1 MSRSINYDFLK
12 RYITGRVKPNIY
24 AFKTGTYP
32 EYLKVGDTYR
42 PVETRIKEWS
52 RKFKNLEY
60 IAKWPA
66 VVDKSRVDKDL
77 IFRDYE
83 VHKYL
88 IGHQCERLKEEEAV
102 NPDLYSNEF
111 FHNAE
116 KEDIKDAIE
125 DITRSAENG
134 DNHYNFFNPGLLPE
148 ELTPKRGP
156 RLELREN
163 QAEVVEN
170 FKTALKN
177 KRNNLLMF
185 AVMRFGKTFT
195 ALSCVQAAGFKRI
208 LVLSAKADVERE
220 WYHAVNFVGNFEGYT
235 YATVEQLK
243 VDSEYITNR
252 KEDETLVLFLTL
264 QDLQGGTLKFQ
275 HKQVIDTQWDLVIV
289 DETHFGARAQ
299 SYGYILN
306 NAPNIS
312 PDSDESKEQEGN
324 KKDAEELK
332 EHVKGLK
339 RKVTLHLSGTPYR
352 VLMGGEFTD
361 DDIIA
366 FVQYSDI
373 ANAQQKWI
381 DDNCLNSDFKDWENP
396 YYGFP
401 QMIRFAFNPNQSSL
415 DKIRELEN
423 SGATTSFAEIF
434 RPMSVKK
441 ASSDHNKF
449 VHEAEVIDFLKT
461 IDGSKDDTNVLG
473 FLDNKLI
480 KEGSLCRHIV
490 IVLPYCASCDALE
503 KLIKANRFKNL
514 SEYEIINISGP
525 NSSKKYP
532 DTDSVKNK
540 IADCEKRKQ
549 KTITLTVNRMLTG
562 STVKEWDT
570 MIFLKNTTSP
580 EEYDQAVF
588 RLQSPYLKEYRN
600 ETEEEPIKV
609 NLKPQTIL
617 VDFNPQRMFCLQEL
631 KSQIYNT
638 ITQKKGN
645 DNLEGRIKDEL
656 KYSPIISLDHLGL
669 REIGTSDIMEA
680 VRSYASTRS
689 VNEEAA
695 SVPID
700 ASLLTDSEI
709 LDAIKNLLPLSSKK
723 GISQK
728 ANDINGEENDIEANS
743 TGDKDNSDNQS
754 DNNHDNADDG
764 TSEESHA
771 DDSKNIAGRISSYF
785 ALILYFAFLTEEEI
799 NGIDQLLG
807 AIESTENNRRI
818 ARHLGLSTKIIE
830 LIKEKGHCFTIR
842 DLDYKIKH
850 LNQLGND
857 MSKTPEER
865 IKQAFTKFSR
875 ISESEVVMRDDI
887 VDLMI
892 AQFPENLFED
902 ENAKVL
908 DIASKQ
914 GEFAAGFLRR
924 YGNRP
929 EVRDKIYSVCTS
941 GTAYEFTYKIYS
953 MLDMPVENIFSDF
966 TSYGLINL
974 KNKKQ
979 PYNTELVSKLKEM
992 NFTATVGNPPYNI
1005 VQEKTSDTPIYHL
1018 FMDAAFVISKIVSF
1032 ITPARYIF
1040 NAGKTPTKWN
1050 EDRLNDS
1057 HFKII
1062 KYSAN
1067 ITEMFPSVDIKGGAA
1082 ICYRN
1087 ENENYGPIIAYTAYS
1102 ELNGI
1107 LTKVSSLSKASICDI
1122 IYPQNKFNLS
1132 KLFEKYPDI
1141 KNKIGSN
1148 GREKR
1153 LTTSIFSLSE
1163 VFSEENNKVKKIKIF
1178 GLIGNKRTC
1187 RWISEDILETHPNTK
1202 CWKVILPKSNG
1213 SGAIGEISSTQ
1224 LIGEPTI
1231 GEPRSGI
1238 TQSFITF
1245 GAFKYKRH
1253 AEACLN
1259 YLKTKFVRAL
1269 LGILKVTQDNSKDT
1283 WKFVPMQDFSSNED
1297 IDWTKSIE
1305 EIDNRLFEKYHLTDK
1320 EIDFIKNNIKEM

>member
-125 DITRSAENG
+125 DITKSAENG

-163 QAEVVEN
+163 QTEVVEN

-195 ALSCVQAAGFKRI
+195 ALSCAQVAGFKRI

-220 WYHAVNFVGNFEGYT
+220 WYHAVNFIGNFEGYT

-252 KEDETLVLFLTL
+252 KEDEALVLFLTL

-312 PDSDESKEQEGN
+312 PDSDESKEQEEN

-339 RKVTLHLSGTPYR
+339 RNVTLHLSGTPYR

-381 DDNCLNSDFKDWENP
+381 DENCLNSDFKDWENP
-396 YYGFP
+396 YYGFS
-401 QMIRFAFNPNQSSL
+401 QMIRFAFNPSQSSL

-449 VHEAEVIDFLKT
+449 IHEAEVIDFLKT

-638 ITQKKGN
+638 ITRKKGN
-645 DNLEGRIKDEL
+645 DNLEERINEEL

-700 ASLLTDSEI
+700 ASLLTDPEI

-743 TGDKDNSDNQS
+743 TGDKDNTDNQS

-771 DDSKNIAGRISSYF
+771 DDSKNIAGKISSYF

-799 NGIDQLLG
+799 NGIDQLLQ

-842 DLDYKIKH
+842 DLDS
-850 LNQLGND
+850 L
-857 MSKTPEER
+857 MS
-865 IKQAFTKFSR
+865 
-875 ISESEVVMRDDI
+875 
-887 VDLMI
+887 
-892 AQFPENLFED
+892 
-902 ENAKVL
+902 
-908 DIASKQ
+908 
-914 GEFAAGFLRR
+914 
-924 YGNRP
+924 
-929 EVRDKIYSVCTS
+929 
-941 GTAYEFTYKIYS
+941 
-953 MLDMPVENIFSDF
+953 
-966 TSYGLINL
+966 
-974 KNKKQ
+974 
-979 PYNTELVSKLKEM
+979 
-992 NFTATVGNPPYNI
+992 
-1005 VQEKTSDTPIYHL
+1005 H
-1018 FMDAAFVISKIVSF
+1018 
-1032 ITPARYIF
+1032 
-1040 NAGKTPTKWN
+1040 
-1050 EDRLNDS
+1050 
-1057 HFKII
+1057 
-1062 KYSAN
+1062 
-1067 ITEMFPSVDIKGGAA
+1067 
-1082 ICYRN
+1082 
-1087 ENENYGPIIAYTAYS
+1087 
-1102 ELNGI
+1102 
-1107 LTKVSSLSKASICDI
+1107 
-1122 IYPQNKFNLS
+1122 
-1132 KLFEKYPDI
+1132 
-1141 KNKIGSN
+1141 
-1148 GREKR
+1148 
-1153 LTTSIFSLSE
+1153 
-1163 VFSEENNKVKKIKIF
+1163 
-1178 GLIGNKRTC
+1178 
-1187 RWISEDILETHPNTK
+1187 
-1202 CWKVILPKSNG
+1202 
-1213 SGAIGEISSTQ
+1213 
-1224 LIGEPTI
+1224 
-1231 GEPRSGI
+1231 
-1238 TQSFITF
+1238 
-1245 GAFKYKRH
+1245 
-1253 AEACLN
+1253 
-1259 YLKTKFVRAL
+1259 
-1269 LGILKVTQDNSKDT
+1269 
-1283 WKFVPMQDFSSNED
+1283 
-1297 IDWTKSIE
+1297 
-1305 EIDNRLFEKYHLTDK
+1305 
-1320 EIDFIKNNIKEM
+1320 